1 MAQLSW
7 PFDPSTISEGYGNSS
22 WRVSANNPT
31 GLHDGIDFAIG
42 AGNELRAAV
51 SGVVYNNDAGS
62 DGAGVDI
69 TSDDGWKVRMWHV
82 SKFLVPN
89 GSYVNA
95 GDVVALS
102 GGIPGTW
109 GAGFTTGP
117 HMHFGVKIN
126 GAWVDPAGLIN
137 GTAPSTPSAEG
148 SVSDLAAAVLRGDF
162 GNGPA
167 RQAALG
173 ARYDEVQAEVN
184 RILNGGAAAPST
196 PSVSTANNVVQPGDG
211 YWHIAQ
217 RNWGGDNAQIEANM
231 HKLIELNGNKRLFAG
246 DTVILEAPAPAP
258 APAPVATPELVP
270 VVEET
275 KPEVKPEAS
284 EHKPIPK
291 GETME
296 TPEQDKTAALEY
308 QKAMVAPIKPA
319 DLGTIITNNKTRKI
333 VWAAYGLVGL
343 AIVAVMGGLTQAQM
357 IAPQWFLVATGSY
370 TALGPAF
377 SSLAIANISTKK
389 KPK

>member
-22 WRVSANNPT
+22 WRVSPNNPS

-51 SGVVYNNDAGS
+51 SGVIYNNDAGR

-117 HMHFGVKIN
+117 HMHFGVKVN
-126 GAWVDPAGLIN
+126 GTWVDPAGLIN
-137 GTAPSTPSAEG
+137 GTAPSAPSAEG
-148 SVSDLAAAVLRGDF
+148 SVADLAAAVLRGDF

-173 ARYDEVQAEVN
+173 ARYEEVQAEVN
-184 RILNGGAAAPST
+184 RILNGGTPAPAAEP
-196 PSVSTANNVVQPGDG
+196 VSTANNVVQPGDG

-231 HKLIELNGNKRLFAG
+231 HKLIELNGNKRLYAG
-246 DTVILEAPAPAP
+246 DTVILEAPSPAP
-258 APAPVATPELVP
+258 IVAPEPTP
-270 VVEET
+270 VVEEVKTET
-275 KPEVKPEAS
+275 KPETA
-284 EHKPIPK
+284 EHKPLPQ

-296 TPEQDKTAALEY
+296 PKQDNTAALEY

-333 VWAAYGLVGL
+333 VWAVYGLVGL
-343 AIVAVMGGLTQAQM
+343 GIVAVMGGLTQAQM
-357 IAPQWFLVATGSY
+357 LAPQWFLVATGSY

>member
-7 PFDPSTISEGYGNSS
+7 PFDPSTISEGFGNSS
-22 WRVSANNPT
+22 WRVSPKNPS

-51 SGVVYNNDAGS
+51 SGVIYNNDAGS

-82 SKFLVPN
+82 SKFLVAN

-137 GTAPSTPSAEG
+137 GNVPSSTSVDG
-148 SVSDLAAAVLRGDF
+148 SVADLAAAVLRGDF

-173 ARYDEVQAEVN
+173 ARFEEVQAEVN
-184 RILNGGAAAPST
+184 RILSGGT
-196 PSVSTANNVVQPGDG
+196 PASEPVAVANNVVQPGDG

-217 RNWGGDNAQIEANM
+217 RVWGGDNAQIEANM
-231 HKLIELNGNKRLFAG
+231 HKLIDLNGNKRLFAG
-246 DTVILEAPAPAP
+246 DTVILDAPAPTPVVQPEPVPVAP
-258 APAPVATPELVP
+258 AA
-270 VVEET
+270 EET
-275 KPEVKPEAS
+275 EPEVKPESS
-284 EHKPIPK
+284 EHKQIPQ

-296 TPEQDKTAALEY
+296 PTKEDKTAALEH
-308 QKAMVAPIKPA
+308 QAEMVMPIKPA

-333 VWAAYGLVGL
+333 VWAIYGLVGL
-343 AIVAVMGGLTQAQM
+343 TIVAVMGGLTQAQM
-357 IAPQWFLVATGSY
+357 LAPQWFLVATGSY

>member
-22 WRVSANNPT
+22 WRVSANNPS

-51 SGVVYNNDAGS
+51 SGVIYNNDAGR

-82 SKFLVPN
+82 SQFLVAN

-117 HMHFGVKIN
+117 HMHFGVKVN
-126 GAWVDPAGLIN
+126 GAWVDPAALIN
-137 GTAPSTPSAEG
+137 GSIPSAPSADG
-148 SVSDLAAAVLRGDF
+148 SVADLAAAVLRGDF

-173 ARYDEVQAEVN
+173 ARFDEVQAEVN
-184 RILNGGAAAPST
+184 RILNGGAPEPAAQP
-196 PSVSTANNVVQPGDG
+196 VSTANDVVQPGDG

-246 DTVILEAPAPAP
+246 DTVILDAP
-258 APAPVATPELVP
+258 APAPVPTP
-270 VVEET
+270 VVEES
-275 KPEVKPEAS
+275 KPEVKPETS
-284 EHKPIPK
+284 EHKPNPQ

-296 TPEQDKTAALEY
+296 PTQEDKTAALEY

-319 DLGTIITNNKTRKI
+319 DLGSIITNNKTRKI